1 MNELRASSR
10 TRVRLFIGSA
20 ICLLIG
26 APATCWLCGGWH
38 SAAPAPASS
47 TGAATRRAISA
58 ADLILRRPSNE
69 PPASFER
76 ASFREIEWRNIADWR
91 YSPTDPKHP
100 SQSKTEV
107 PDDILA
113 LGGKKVT
120 IAGFMQP
127 LDLTREGVKNFALVA
142 DQMGCCFAGMPRM
155 NAWIDAKMIGDR
167 FARFVPYTQVQ
178 IYGTFEVGEVFE
190 DGYVASLYRM
200 KVECVEPVE

>member
-1 MNELRASSR
+1 M
-10 TRVRLFIGSA
+10 V
-20 ICLLIG
+20 G
-26 APATCWLCGGWH
+26 APATCWLCGGMR
-38 SAAPAPASS
+38 SVAPAGSPEAAAP
-47 TGAATRRAISA
+47 RVLSA
-58 ADLILRRPSNE
+58 ADVCMRKPTTA
-69 PPASFER
+69 PPAEFDR
-76 ASFREIEWRNIADWR
+76 ASFQEIEWRNIADWR
-91 YSPTDPKHP
+91 YSPPDPRHP
-100 SQSKTEV
+100 SHEKTEV
-107 PDDILA
+107 PGDIQA

-120 IAGFMQP
+120 ITGFMQP

-178 IYGTFEVGEVFE
+178 VYGTFEVGEVFE